1 MSLLK
6 RLEEE
11 AEMLLAE
18 LQARCE
24 QLRNAFGANA
34 HSHIDPLIADLQA
47 HVDAQKPTDPA
58 PVAPVV
64 EAPVAE
70 TPAPVADTTPAVDAP
85 ATSAQAS

>member
-6 RLEEE
+6 RLEDE

-18 LQARCE
+18 LKARCE

-34 HSHIDPLIADLQA
+34 HSHIDPLIADLQT
-47 HVDAQKPTDPA
+47 HVDAQKPADPA
-58 PVAPVV
+58 V

-70 TPAPVADTTPAVDAP
+70 TPAPVVDAASAVDAP
-85 ATSAQAS
+85 ATPAQAS